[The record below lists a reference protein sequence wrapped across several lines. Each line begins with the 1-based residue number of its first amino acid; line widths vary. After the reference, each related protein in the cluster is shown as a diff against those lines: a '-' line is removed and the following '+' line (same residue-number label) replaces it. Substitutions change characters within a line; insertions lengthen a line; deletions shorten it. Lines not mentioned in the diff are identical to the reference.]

1 MSEIRILAIESSG
14 INSGIAIG
22 SDKELIYESSLY
34 LKHSH
39 DETLAHQ
46 IKQTL
51 ELLKMSVDDFTAV
64 AISSGPGSF
73 TGLRVGSA
81 IAKGLTF
88 GNHPKLIDV
97 PTMSAF
103 AVAASEFAISL
114 NIDSIFIIIPSNK
127 DYFFVQEFSQIGEPK
142 SEPILY
148 SREEVKC
155 LNLGSN
161 IVCGTGASEFI
172 ENNYQLSGLNR
183 LTPRFILKFAQLKFS
198 KQEFIESE
206 IFKPQYYQDF
216 TPTQKKVDK

>member
-1 MSEIRILAIESSG
+1 MSEYRILAIESSG

-22 SDKELIYESSLY
+22 TDKELIYESSLY

-51 ELLKMSVDDFTAV
+51 DLMKTSIVDFSAV
-64 AISSGPGSF
+64 AVSSGPGSF

-114 NIDSIFIIIPSNK
+114 NIDSIFVIIPSNK
-127 DYFFVQEFSQIGEPK
+127 DYFFVQEFSQIGESK
-142 SEPILY
+142 SEPTLY
-148 SREEVKC
+148 SKEEVKC
-155 LNLGSN
+155 LNLASKV
-161 IVCGTGASEFI
+161 VCGTGANEFI

-183 LTPRFILKFAQLKFS
+183 LTPRFILKFAQLKFA
-198 KQEFIESE
+198 KQEFIESA

-216 TPTQKKVDK
+216 TPTHKKVDK